1 MEEETKSILESTD
14 DSDYILE
21 SSKYKKDK
29 KRKKRYKCPFCDYHD
44 TKQGLASHVDE
55 KHEDMIPEGYTAAR
69 VVFNHIY
76 HKTHGVC
83 VVCKRETEWDEEK
96 GKYKRLCGR
105 KECYKALRDSY
116 RKNMIKVYGKDTLL
130 NDPEQQ
136 EKMLKNRRISGKYR
150 FHDGGYH
157 IYTGTYEMKC
167 MEFLDKALNYEST
180 DILAPGPV
188 IEYEF
193 NGKKLKWITD
203 IFIIPYNLIIEIKD
217 GGSNPNKRSMPEY
230 RAKQVAKEKMLT
242 NMGTYNYLRLT
253 NNNFE
258 QLIEILMELKSQMI
272 DDTTENKKA
281 IINIHEEVNW
291 LREAVGLNFIHEGN
305 MIDGDP
311 TINTTTLRTT
321 EKYYAYNDRDFLN
334 IANSPEQLNGV
345 LNTSFRYG
353 FTDGKGRILKD
364 GDPNYHVQTPYR
376 FSVTKVGS
384 CWDFTT
390 FEYYWFK
397 KYYPEANV
405 KAWYIEIN
413 DREECPTHTWVTYTD
428 PNTHM
433 TMMFESAWRANKGI
447 YPFPS
452 EMSMIKDYGKR
463 FIYSYNHKTRKKY
476 DPIQDKLFVVNFVPS
491 ENLTLNC
498 YDYMIYVLNHSRWY
512 MGDNQSL
519 QWYKMK
525 DFNKMLGDY

>member
-1 MEEETKSILESTD
+1 MNDEEVVTLDLEYIEESKSN
-14 DSDYILE
+14 
-21 SSKYKKDK
+21 KPKKK
-29 KRKKRYKCPFCDYHD
+29 KKHYKCPFCDYHD
-44 TKQGLASHVDE
+44 DKQGLSEHVDE
-55 KHEDMIPEGYTAAR
+55 KHHEMIPEGYTAAR

-83 VVCKRETEWDEEK
+83 VVCKRETAWDEEK

-105 KECYKALRDSY
+105 KACYKALRDSY

-167 MEFLDKALNYEST
+167 MEFLDKGLNYEST

-193 NGKKLKWITD
+193 NGQKLKWITD

-230 RAKQVAKEKMLT
+230 RAKQVAKEKMIT

-258 QLIEILMELKSQMI
+258 QLIETLMELKTQMI
-272 DDTTENKKA
+272 DDTNENKKA
-281 IINIHEEVNW
+281 IINIHEEVEA
-291 LREAVGLNFIHEGN
+291 LREAVGANPINEGN

-311 TINTTTLRTT
+311 TINGTTLRTG
-321 EKYYAYNDRDFLN
+321 ERYYAFNDRDYINL
-334 IANSPEQLNGV
+334 ANSPEQLNGV
-345 LNTSFRYG
+345 MNTSFRYG
-353 FTDGKGRILKD
+353 YTDGKGNVLKTFD
-364 GDPNYHVQTPYR
+364 DRYKVQTPYR
-376 FSVTKVGS
+376 FSLTKVGT
-384 CWDFTT
+384 CWDYTV

-397 KYYPEANV
+397 KYYPESNI

-413 DREECPTHTWVTYTD
+413 NREECPTHTWITYTD
-428 PNTHM
+428 PNTKL
-433 TMMFESAWRANKGI
+433 TMAFESAWTANKGI
-447 YPFPS
+447 HKFHS
-452 EMSMIKDYGKR
+452 EQEMIKDYGKR
-463 FIYSYNHKTRKKY
+463 FIYSYNQNNVNKY
-476 DPIQDKLFVVNFVPS
+476 DRIKDKLFVVNFIPS

-498 YDYMIYVLNHSRWY
+498 YDFMIYVLQHSKWY
-512 MGDNQSL
+512 MGDTQSL

-525 DFNKMLGDY
+525 EYNKMLGDY